1 MSSDG
6 TFDDEALSG
15 SGRPTASLNL
25 PMELIENFG
34 NGRVVINSYVS
45 DSLFQQIPSDDS
57 TIREPASVIVSVDIY
72 AGRNKQIVNNL
83 AVPITFS
90 FVITGQ
96 LNSECAFWDE
106 QQRG

>member
-1 MSSDG
+1 
-6 TFDDEALSG
+6 
-15 SGRPTASLNL
+15 
-25 PMELIENFG
+25 MELIENFG

-72 AGRNKQIVNNL
+72 TGRNKQIVNNL